1 MKDNMLLKRINACG
15 ICGSLKLE
23 SIWELPKL
31 SLTEMFGTYEPNF
44 PAFDQSLIICQ
55 YCGHVQ
61 LGNQLDPNFLYQPDQ
76 YAFRTLPTLKI
87 QKELEFLTKFILKSI
102 KSFDNQR
109 VLEIGSSNLQF
120 AKQLRHKVKSYAV
133 CDPLLVELDGQ
144 SIDEITIYG
153 KFAEELSVKDLNFS
167 LIFGR
172 HVLEHME
179 NPFEFLSKISAQ
191 ANDDTIF
198 VFEVPSLTHIRGNY
212 RFDAIFH
219 QHCHYFDLSSI
230 RILVQLLGCS
240 LVDYTYN
247 QAGSN
252 GGSLI
257 FAFKKSKEMFNNQR
271 FDYGK
276 SLRQK
281 VSDLKKEIDLF
292 NHQMNLTS
300 QYLNSCK
307 GVTVGYGAAHMLATL
322 NYHLSNSI
330 EGLDFI
336 LDDNSSMDGFQYKNI
351 KVTVRSTENFD
362 WNSVD
367 AVFITSME
375 NRRFMTAKIIQNYDV
390 RVICSNIL

>member
-1 MKDNMLLKRINACG
+1 
-15 ICGSLKLE
+15 
-23 SIWELPKL
+23 
-31 SLTEMFGTYEPNF
+31 
-44 PAFDQSLIICQ
+44 
-55 YCGHVQ
+55 
-61 LGNQLDPNFLYQPDQ
+61 
-76 YAFRTLPTLKI
+76 
-87 QKELEFLTKFILKSI
+87 
-102 KSFDNQR
+102 
-109 VLEIGSSNLQF
+109 
-120 AKQLRHKVKSYAV
+120 
-133 CDPLLVELDGQ
+133 
-144 SIDEITIYG
+144 
-153 KFAEELSVKDLNFS
+153 
-167 LIFGR
+167 
-172 HVLEHME
+172 
-179 NPFEFLSKISAQ
+179 
-191 ANDDTIF
+191 
-198 VFEVPSLTHIRGNY
+198 
-212 RFDAIFH
+212 
-219 QHCHYFDLSSI
+219 
-230 RILVQLLGCS
+230 LVQLLGCS
-240 LVDYTYN
+240 LVDHTYN

-271 FDYGK
+271 FDYGE

-330 EGLDFI
+330 ESLDFI

-351 KVTVRSTENFD
+351 KVAVRITENFD
-362 WNSVD
+362 WNSVG